1 MIKPKMEETINK
13 QINEEMFSSY
23 LYLSMAA
30 YCETI
35 NLKGFAHWLRVH
47 TQEEMFHGMKLFD
60 HLVERGGTV
69 SLTAIGDPKK
79 KWDSVL
85 NVFEEALAHE
95 QHITGCINNMMDL
108 AIEEKDHAARNIINW
123 FVNEQVE
130 EEDTFSEIVGKL
142 KMIGDNTGLL
152 LIEDKEMGQAP
163 LGLNP
168 YVKTAAAE

>member
-1 MIKPKMEETINK
+1 MIKPKMAEAFNK
-13 QINEEMFSSY
+13 QINEEIFSSY

-30 YCETI
+30 YCDSI
-35 NLKGFAHWLRVH
+35 NLKGFAHWLKVH
-47 TQEEMFHGMKLFD
+47 TQEEMFHGMKYFN

-69 SLTAIGDPKK
+69 LLTTIAEPKK

-95 QHITGCINNMMDL
+95 NHITECINNLMDL
-108 AIEEKDHAARNIINW
+108 AIEEKDHAARSVLNW
-123 FVNEQVE
+123 FIDEQVE
-130 EEDTFSEIVGKL
+130 EEDTFTEIVEKL